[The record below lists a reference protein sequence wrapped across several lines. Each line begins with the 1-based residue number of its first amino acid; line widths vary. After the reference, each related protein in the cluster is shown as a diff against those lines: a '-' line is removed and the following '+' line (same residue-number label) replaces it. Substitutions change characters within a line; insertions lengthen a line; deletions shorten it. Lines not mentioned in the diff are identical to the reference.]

1 MELDLLLKRLDIVR
15 RRREALLLEEA
26 RLARMIRQKRIKNVS
41 LLRVIR
47 REKELV
53 TREEA
58 KIVRFIKQAGA

>member
-1 MELDLLLKRLDIVR
+1 M
-15 RRREALLLEEA
+15 EEA